1 MVAFISSWIGRLLYS
16 LPLASSYSLQTG
28 GNITSDSYFYG
39 QSPPVYPSPQ
49 GTGDGPWAGAYTKAR
64 SLVGKLTA
72 DEKVSLTAG
81 TKAETGCMGNIPAI
95 PRVGFPG
102 FCLSDA
108 SNGLRDTDYV
118 NGWSSGIHVG
128 ASWNKELARD
138 RGRWMA
144 EEYRAKGV
152 HVLLGPVVGAMGR
165 VVEGGRNWEGV
176 SPDPYLSG
184 VLGAESV
191 QGIQSTGVAACI
203 KHFVGNEQELHRNP
217 IVDKEGNYVES
228 LSSNI
233 DDKTLHELYMWPFQ
247 DAVRAGT
254 VSVMCSY
261 NRLNNSY
268 ACQNSKLLN
277 GYLKEEMGFQGY
289 VMSDWFAQHGGI
301 AAANAGLDMALP
313 ISHFWGSNLTDAIA
327 NGTMN
332 ATRLDDM
339 ATRILAS
346 WYMLGQDTSFP
357 APGIGMPY
365 NVNAPHNRIDAT
377 FPGAKET
384 LLKSAAEGQ
393 VLVKNSRDSLPL
405 KSPRMVSVFGYD
417 AKSPDKLVFNTGLV
431 DLNHSISAD
440 LGVLPLIQQNHTLWV
455 GGGSGDNSPA
465 YVDAPIN
472 ALQRRAQQDGSSL
485 LWDLESQGPAVNPTS
500 DACLVFINAFASEA
514 YDRQSVTD
522 EYSDTLVTN
531 VADKCSNT
539 IVIVHNAGIRLVN
552 DWIDHENVTGLVFA
566 HLPGQDTGRAIV
578 DLLYGDINPSG
589 RLPYTVAR
597 AAEDYGHL
605 LHVSKRQGKFW
616 RFPQSKFVEG
626 VNIDYRA
633 FDAHGIEPLYEFGFG
648 LSYTTFQY
656 TDLLIS
662 QHDDSPFPFPP
673 AARIEQGGNPHLWDE
688 VAVVSATVTNTGRI
702 DGSEVAQ
709 LYIGLPGGPVRQL
722 RGFEKVYIPASEQV
736 QVAFPLTR
744 RDLSVWDVAR
754 QEWWLQRG
762 DYKIYVG
769 RSSRDISLQGSIQII

>member
-1 MVAFISSWIGRLLYS
+1 
-16 LPLASSYSLQTG
+16 
-28 GNITSDSYFYG
+28 
-39 QSPPVYPSPQ
+39 
-49 GTGDGPWAGAYTKAR
+49 
-64 SLVGKLTA
+64 
-72 DEKVSLTAG
+72 
-81 TKAETGCMGNIPAI
+81 
-95 PRVGFPG
+95 
-102 FCLSDA
+102 
-108 SNGLRDTDYV
+108 
-118 NGWSSGIHVG
+118 
-128 ASWNKELARD
+128 
-138 RGRWMA
+138 
-144 EEYRAKGV
+144 
-152 HVLLGPVVGAMGR
+152 
-165 VVEGGRNWEGV
+165 
-176 SPDPYLSG
+176 
-184 VLGAESV
+184 
-191 QGIQSTGVAACI
+191 
-203 KHFVGNEQELHRNP
+203 
-217 IVDKEGNYVES
+217 
-228 LSSNI
+228 
-233 DDKTLHELYMWPFQ
+233 
-247 DAVRAGT
+247 
-254 VSVMCSY
+254 
-261 NRLNNSY
+261 
-268 ACQNSKLLN
+268 
-277 GYLKEEMGFQGY
+277 
-289 VMSDWFAQHGGI
+289 
-301 AAANAGLDMALP
+301 
-313 ISHFWGSNLTDAIA
+313 
-327 NGTMN
+327 
-332 ATRLDDM
+332 
-339 ATRILAS
+339 
-346 WYMLGQDTSFP
+346 MLGQDTSFP

-514 YDRQSVTD
+514 YDRLSVTD

-531 VADKCSNT
+531 VADKCNNT

-633 FDAHGIEPLYEFGFG
+633 FDAHGIEPLYEFGFE